1 MAPVLEIGGDSV
13 GKMISSGSSGTVP
26 KHGGE
31 DLRCICNKL
40 LCVIK
45 GNAIEIK
52 CNKCKRL
59 VTIYTQGVKD
69 IRFS

>member
-1 MAPVLEIGGDSV
+1 MGRV
-13 GKMISSGSSGTVP
+13 ISSGSTGTVA

-31 DLRCICNKL
+31 ELRCICNKL

-45 GNAIEIK
+45 GDTIEIK

-69 IRFS
+69 VRFS